1 VTELVYA
8 VLAIV
13 AVVYGSSGLAKL
25 RGRTAY
31 QSYRAGLADT
41 SLVPGRSLT
50 AVAAILA
57 GCEAAIALS
66 ALAAL
71 VLGAAGVSGPD
82 ASASALS
89 VAAALTLVLVLGVV
103 AVLRGGRTARC
114 ACFGSSVA
122 RPLGAIHLVRNTAI
136 LAAIVVGLTVDLLSP
151 ARSSGAGTAIAIVAG
166 VVLGALTIR
175 LDDLA
180 ELFMPIEAA
189 KAADGSASRHLAS
202 R

>member
-13 AVVYGSSGLAKL
+13 AVVYGTSGLAKL
-25 RGRTAY
+25 RSRTAY
-31 QSYRAGLADT
+31 RSYRAGLADT
-41 SLVPGRSLT
+41 SLVPGRSLP
-50 AVAAILA
+50 AVAAVLA
-57 GCEAAIALS
+57 GCEAAVALS

-71 VLGAAGVSGPD
+71 VLGAAGVSGSE
-82 ASASALS
+82 ACASALS
-89 VAAALTLVLVLGVV
+89 AAAALTLVLALGVL
-103 AVLRGGRTARC
+103 AVLRRGRPARC

-122 RPLGAIHLVRNTAI
+122 RPLGTIHLIRNTTI
-136 LAAIVVGLTVDLLSP
+136 LAAIVAGLAADLLSP

-166 VVLGALTIR
+166 VVLGAFTVR

-180 ELFMPIEAA
+180 ELFTPIEAA